1 MSRGKGST
9 GQRVDGMTTDG
20 EDRLTGPGRRQLM
33 NRTVMYIAFSFAA
46 LPFADAN
53 ADTDDIAGPISCAGS
68 LNG

>member
-1 MSRGKGST
+1 
-9 GQRVDGMTTDG
+9 MTTDG

-33 NRTVMYIAFSFAA
+33 NRTVVYIAFSFAA